1 MFPGISFGAS
11 CPLSLVEKTLVD
23 AVAKLCAYKTEVFK
37 GVLEQLR
44 WFAGK
49 QVKSVAV
56 SPCSGAL
63 KAQGTGPFVTGR
75 CASLW
80 SAEDPVHLK
89 L

>member
-11 CPLSLVEKTLVD
+11 CSLSLVEKTLAD
-23 AVAKLCAYKTEVFK
+23 AVTNLPAYETEVFK

-56 SPCSGAL
+56 SPCPGTL
-63 KAQGTGPFVTGR
+63 EAQGTGPSVTR
-75 CASLW
+75 L
-80 SAEDPVHLK
+80 VR
-89 L
+89 